1 MKDNTKCFI
10 LTINGYEEITY
21 KTLTKLR
28 EDDLSYQNR
37 KFISLH
43 GMLMEVSEADYKVFY
58 RDRRRQRYLREES
71 IRVGEVSYN
80 ALDTDEMSGEET
92 IADPS
97 EPIDQMIVD
106 KLDIESILSCLDKLS
121 EAERD
126 LLFAVFYQRKTE
138 RVLAKELNISQ
149 PAVHKRIQ
157 KIIGKIREYLEI

>member
-138 RVLAKELNISQ
+138 RVVAKELNISQ

>member
-157 KIIGKIREYLEI
+157 KIIGK

>member
-121 EAERD
+121 EAERY
-126 LLFAVFYQRKTE
+126 LLSDIFYLRKTE
-138 RVLAKELNISQ
+138 RVWAKE
-149 PAVHKRIQ
+149 
-157 KIIGKIREYLEI
+157 

>member
-92 IADPS
+92 IAYPS

-157 KIIGKIREYLEI
+157 KIIGKIRKYLEI

>member
-157 KIIGKIREYLEI
+157 KIIGKIRKYLEI

>member
-58 RDRRRQRYLREES
+58 RDRQRQRYLREES

-106 KLDIESILSCLDKLS
+106 KLAIESILSCLDKLS

>member
-1 MKDNTKCFI
+1 
-10 LTINGYEEITY
+10 
-21 KTLTKLR
+21 
-28 EDDLSYQNR
+28 
-37 KFISLH
+37 
-43 GMLMEVSEADYKVFY
+43 
-58 RDRRRQRYLREES
+58 
-71 IRVGEVSYN
+71 
-80 ALDTDEMSGEET
+80 MSGEET

-106 KLDIESILSCLDKLS
+106 KLAIESILSCLDKLS

-157 KIIGKIREYLEI
+157 KIIGKIRKYLEI